1 MGYFW
6 VRENRIHKVMFKEMG
21 KKQNQKSLIM
31 VQSYH
36 YKWSAFTAY
45 VSYLLYELTSTTYT
59 YQMVGLDDLVFSS
72 LGVSVILR
80 Y

>member
-21 KKQNQKSLIM
+21 EKTKTKSLIM

-36 YKWSAFTAY
+36 
-45 VSYLLYELTSTTYT
+45 
-59 YQMVGLDDLVFSS
+59 
-72 LGVSVILR
+72 
-80 Y
+80 